1 MQLLNTLVRSFFLS
15 QHKRLTTLL
24 EKQCETQEKLFKQL
38 IRHCDKTLIGK
49 SYGTTSNM
57 SVEQFRQAMPIH
69 DYPSL
74 MPYVERIIRG
84 ESNILWDKPIKWMAK
99 SSGTTSAKSKYIPV
113 SSDALYKN
121 NYAAASDELIV
132 YSHLFPDTQMF
143 GGKSV
148 ALGGSFHTMEQNSN
162 VRCGDVSAILLAN
175 MPSLGDILKAPRREI
190 LLMQDWNQKLELMV
204 SETYRENVTTIS
216 GVPSWMLLVLKR
228 VMEIAGKSNILEVW
242 PNLEVY
248 FHGGVAFAPYREEF
262 KQIIPKDNFTYLNTY
277 NASEG
282 FFGFQD
288 TTESDDMLLLCDHGV
303 FYEFIPMD
311 DIGNAADSQS
321 VLLQDVKL
329 GQTYA
334 LVITTMAG
342 LWRYKIGDTIE
353 FTSLNPYRF
362 KITGRTSHYIN
373 VFGEELIV
381 DNADKALE
389 EACRATHAI
398 LTDYTAAPVYLD
410 AHDHACHEWA
420 IEFSQQPDNLELFT
434 DILDQSLKQLNS
446 DYEAKRTDDL
456 LLTRPLVHVLPQGT
470 FLKWLASRN
479 KLGGQH
485 KVPRLQNDRSIIT
498 EILAII

>member
-15 QHKRLTTLL
+15 QHKRLTTLR
-24 EKQCETQEKLFKQL
+24 EKQCETQEKLFLQL
-38 IRHCDKTLIGK
+38 IRHCNKTLIGK
-49 SYGTTSNM
+49 NYGITSNM
-57 SVEQFRQAMPIH
+57 SVEQFRQSMPIH
-69 DYPSL
+69 DYTAL

-84 ESNILWDKPIKWMAK
+84 DSNILWDKPIKWMAK

-121 NYAAASDELIV
+121 NYTAASDELIV

-143 GGKSV
+143 SGKSV
-148 ALGGSFHTMEQNSN
+148 ALGGSFHPMEQNSE

-175 MPSLGDILKAPRREI
+175 MPSLGDILKAPRREV
-190 LLMQDWNQKLELMV
+190 LLMPDWNQKLELMA

-288 TTESDDMLLLCDHGV
+288 TTESDNMLLLCDHGV

-311 DIGNAADSQS
+311 DIGQTGDSHS
-321 VLLQDVKL
+321 VTLPHVELNK
-329 GQTYA
+329 TYA

-381 DNADKALE
+381 DNADKALD

-398 LTDYTAAPVYLD
+398 LTDYTAAPVYMD
-410 AHDHACHEWA
+410 ANDHACHEWA

-434 DILDQSLKQLNS
+434 DILDQCLKQLNS

-456 LLTRPLVHVLPQGT
+456 LLKRPLIHVLPQGT

-485 KVPRLQNDRSIIT
+485 KVPRLQNDRKIIT
-498 EILAII
+498 EILTTA